1 MIFCTPDERT
11 NLYQFLDA
19 PGAIPH
25 WTGSLANASVTSP
38 NHEPSTRFVHFYGYK
53 GGQARSSVLAVLAQS
68 LATDGYRI
76 LVVDADLEAPS
87 LHTIFGAP
95 AVPPA
100 STLLGCA
107 LHQLDPAPQPVVFPS
122 RGNGR
127 VDLLACR
134 PMEDIYD
141 LDAANFAL
149 HAALDP
155 SMVKDVLDLISQRSS
170 WDVVLVDHRTG
181 LAPSVLPLVAGFPGP
196 IVTCLRL
203 DEQSTQA
210 SAYFSALFRQHP
222 SSPGLIISFSL
233 NPKENRASFVANNRP
248 KIETMLQPLAE
259 ALSADNSDLTAPED
273 IIDFCVPWFHDYAF
287 LESPLPKANDISK
300 ANLESLQ
307 DMRNL
312 LDLPLPSSNVFAQ
325 QQTTVAPPIVGPEDL
340 SGSGNRDMG
349 TLIQND
355 ALRRLLPPETPYT
368 YILGRKGTGKTRLL
382 RALAEKGLGEPL
394 LVADDYPHDR
404 GIKSSAPLIEELT
417 KFFST
422 DPHHFWW
429 SLLDASLE
437 STETLQQ
444 QTNLEETLNRKKS
457 GSVFSTH
464 DVTKRILDLPEK
476 KVFLI
481 DGVETAFTS
490 SHIHGFVG
498 GLFRFL
504 AAVQSDLRLSQKV
517 AIRLFIRTDLVYGAR
532 ENIEQQLEHRS
543 LLLAWNT
550 QTILNFVL
558 ARIAVLPWFRENFTT
573 AVGVINSNYADLTQG
588 AVSEEV
594 CGGILRDIF
603 PNKVRRHNI
612 LIHTFLTTWFSD
624 GQGDKASYYP
634 RVYDLFLRFI
644 ADGGNSATGM
654 GQIQLEN
661 GKVAQDII
669 AKAHVEAC
677 KNYLRQVRD
686 ELKYLIELDPDIGNN
701 ASKID
706 NLLGQFN
713 GKSTPFPLEETLGEL
728 AGSTGLDKEDIRR
741 ALQQMKRVGIF
752 EEHPRSPRQWR
763 AGRLFK
769 SSLGMLY
776 NRKRRDDDGTDDM
789 A

>member
-1 MIFCTPDERT
+1 
-11 NLYQFLDA
+11 
-19 PGAIPH
+19 
-25 WTGSLANASVTSP
+25 
-38 NHEPSTRFVHFYGYK
+38 
-53 GGQARSSVLAVLAQS
+53 
-68 LATDGYRI
+68 
-76 LVVDADLEAPS
+76 
-87 LHTIFGAP
+87 
-95 AVPPA
+95 
-100 STLLGCA
+100 
-107 LHQLDPAPQPVVFPS
+107 
-122 RGNGR
+122 
-127 VDLLACR
+127 
-134 PMEDIYD
+134 
-141 LDAANFAL
+141 
-149 HAALDP
+149 
-155 SMVKDVLDLISQRSS
+155 
-170 WDVVLVDHRTG
+170 
-181 LAPSVLPLVAGFPGP
+181 
-196 IVTCLRL
+196 
-203 DEQSTQA
+203 
-210 SAYFSALFRQHP
+210 
-222 SSPGLIISFSL
+222 
-233 NPKENRASFVANNRP
+233 
-248 KIETMLQPLAE
+248 
-259 ALSADNSDLTAPED
+259 
-273 IIDFCVPWFHDYAF
+273 
-287 LESPLPKANDISK
+287 
-300 ANLESLQ
+300 
-307 DMRNL
+307 
-312 LDLPLPSSNVFAQ
+312 
-325 QQTTVAPPIVGPEDL
+325 
-340 SGSGNRDMG
+340 
-349 TLIQND
+349 
-355 ALRRLLPPETPYT
+355 
-368 YILGRKGTGKTRLL
+368 
-382 RALAEKGLGEPL
+382 LAEKGLGEPL